1 MNRLQTSSPAPT
13 APDACDQP
21 VQPPETRDRSL
32 VHFLAG
38 RSTRPLQLLLLFG
51 LDASILYL
59 GLVVATKV
67 RWAEWMWPHAASS
80 MGTVAIVLT
89 VYATALGLSGAYRR
103 MPRRMHLREFLH
115 LGAGLL
121 AAFVGSIALTYL
133 ATPADLLPRSI
144 AAVHFLFSI
153 VGVLGGRAVIRQVH
167 EWLRPSRPAP
177 RPGSASLPK
186 LHDFVDRP
194 RVHVDTARLR
204 NALEGRTVLVTGAGG
219 SIGSELCDQLVG
231 LQPER
236 IVLVDMNEYNLFRL
250 EQRLQRRRSTSQ
262 LEFCLA
268 DIRDAVRMGRV
279 FDRFTPDVVLHTAA
293 YKHVPLME
301 HHPDE
306 SFRNNT
312 LATAQLLQHCEA
324 HDTDQFVFVSTD
336 KAVEPS
342 SILGATK
349 RLAEWYVQ
357 VADSPVRRKIVR
369 FGNVFGSQGSVVPLF
384 EERLQSGEPL
394 PITHPEMERYF
405 MTAHEACSLILQTLL
420 LEGYPIY
427 VLRMGRPVRIEWL
440 ARQMIEQRRPDVPP
454 DRLIE
459 YIGRRPGEKLSEQL
473 AGEREAL
480 RPIDHPSIV
489 GVERSAPSLS
499 RTDLDRHFEQIA
511 SLCRDGNQSDEML
524 RRSLFASDAFA
535 HGADH
540 SRGDGVPAEPTEPDV
555 ATSPSRRE
563 SSSR

>member
-1 MNRLQTSSPAPT
+1 M
-13 APDACDQP
+13 
-21 VQPPETRDRSL
+21 
-32 VHFLAG
+32 
-38 RSTRPLQLLLLFG
+38 LFG
-51 LDASILYL
+51 LDASILYV
-59 GLVVATKV
+59 GLVVAAKV
-67 RWAEWMWPHAASS
+67 RWAEWMWPHTSSS

-89 VYATALGLSGAYRR
+89 VYVAVLGLSGAYRR

-121 AAFVGSIALTYL
+121 AAFVGSITLTYL

-153 VGVLGGRAVIRQVH
+153 VGILGVRAVIRQMH
-167 EWLRPSRPAP
+167 EWIRPSQPAP
-177 RPGSASLPK
+177 PTGNSTLPS

-194 RVHVDTARLR
+194 HVHVDTGRLR
-204 NALEGRTVLVTGAGG
+204 STLKAQTVLVTGAGG

-231 LQPER
+231 LQSRR

-250 EQRLQRRRSTSQ
+250 EQRLQRRHSSSQ
-262 LEFCLA
+262 LEYCIA
-268 DIRDAVRMGRV
+268 DVRDPVRMGRV
-279 FDRFTPDVVLHTAA
+279 FDRFAPDVVLHTAA

-312 LATAQLLQHCEA
+312 LATAQLLQQCEA

-357 VADSPVRRKIVR
+357 VADSSVHRKIVR

-384 EERLQSGEPL
+384 EERLESGEPL

-420 LEGYPIY
+420 LDGYPIY

-440 ARQMIEQRRPDVPP
+440 ARQMIEQRRPEVPA

-473 AGEREAL
+473 AGEHEAL

-489 GVERSAPSLS
+489 GVERSAPSVS
-499 RTDLDRHFEQIA
+499 RAELERRFDRIT
-511 SLCRDGNQSDEML
+511 SLCRHGDLSDETL
-524 RRSLFASDAFA
+524 RQALFASDAFLP
-535 HGADH
+535 ADRIA
-540 SRGDGVPAEPTEPDV
+540 RGDGVPGDPGNPDV
-555 ATSPSRRE
+555 SASPDVSTRPSRRG
-563 SSSR
+563 SSSQ

>member
-1 MNRLQTSSPAPT
+1 MDPSQTPST
-13 APDACDQP
+13 AAQASDA
-21 VQPPETRDRSL
+21 RDHSTRSL
-32 VHFLAG
+32 KMV
-38 RSTRPLQLLLLFG
+38 LLFA
-51 LDASILYL
+51 LDASILYV
-59 GLVVATKV
+59 GLVVAAKV

-121 AAFVGSIALTYL
+121 AAFVGSITLTYL

-144 AAVHFLFSI
+144 SAVHFLFSI
-153 VGVLGGRAVIRQVH
+153 VGILGLRAVARQAH

-177 RPGSASLPK
+177 LPGSASLPK

-231 LQPER
+231 LQPRR
-236 IVLVDMNEYNLFRL
+236 IVLVDMSEYNLFRL

-262 LEFCLA
+262 LEFCIA

-279 FDRFTPDVVLHTAA
+279 FDRFKPDVVLHTAA

-440 ARQMIEQRRPDVPP
+440 ARQMIEQRRPEVPA

-459 YIGRRPGEKLSEQL
+459 YIGRRPGEKLSEEL
-473 AGEREAL
+473 AGEHEAL

-489 GVERSAPSLS
+489 GVERSAPSVS
-499 RTDLDRHFEQIA
+499 RAELERRFDRIT
-511 SLCRDGNQSDEML
+511 SLCRHGDLSDETL
-524 RRSLFASDAFA
+524 RQALFAADAFLP
-535 HGADH
+535 ADRIA
-540 SRGDGVPAEPTEPDV
+540 RGDGVPGDPGDPDV
-555 ATSPSRRE
+555 SASPDVSTRPSRRG

>member
-1 MNRLQTSSPAPT
+1 
-13 APDACDQP
+13 
-21 VQPPETRDRSL
+21 VQMI
-32 VHFLAG
+32 
-38 RSTRPLQLLLLFG
+38 LLFG
-51 LDASILYL
+51 LDASILYV
-59 GLVVATKV
+59 GLVVAAKV
-67 RWAEWMWPHAASS
+67 RWGEWMWPHVSS
-80 MGTVAIVLT
+80 SISTVAIVLM
-89 VYATALGLSGAYRR
+89 VYAAALGLSGAYRCV
-103 MPRRMHLREFLH
+103 PRRMHLREFLH
-115 LGAGLL
+115 LGVGLL
-121 AAFVGSIALTYL
+121 AAFVVSIALTYL
-133 ATPADLLPRSI
+133 TVPADLLPRSI
-144 AAVHFLFSI
+144 AAVHALFSI
-153 VGVLGGRAVIRQVH
+153 VGILGVRAVIRQAH
-167 EWLRPSRPAP
+167 EWMHPSRPAP
-177 RPGSASLPK
+177 QPGTSTLPS

-204 NALEGRTVLVTGAGG
+204 NTMEGQTVLVTGAGG

-231 LQPER
+231 LQPGR

-250 EQRLQRRRSTSQ
+250 EQRLQRRHSTSQ
-262 LEFCLA
+262 LEFCIA
-268 DIRDAVRMGRV
+268 DVRDSVGMGRL
-279 FDRFTPDVVLHTAA
+279 FARFAPDVVLHTAA

-312 LATAQLLQHCEA
+312 LATAQLLQQCEA
-324 HDTDQFVFVSTD
+324 HGTDQFVFVSTD

-357 VADSPVRRKIVR
+357 VAESTVRRKIVR

-384 EERLQSGEPL
+384 EERLESGEPL

-440 ARQMIEQRRPDVPP
+440 ARKMIKQRRPDVPP

-459 YIGRRPGEKLSEQL
+459 YIGRRPGEKLSEEL
-473 AGEREAL
+473 AGEWEAL
-480 RPIDHPSIV
+480 RSIDHPSIV
-489 GVERSAPSLS
+489 GVERSAPSVS
-499 RTDLDRHFEQIA
+499 RADLDRHFEQIA
-511 SLCRDGNQSDEML
+511 SLCRNGNQSDEML
-524 RRSLFASDAFA
+524 RRLLFASDAFT
-535 HGADH
+535 HGADPSH
-540 SRGDGVPAEPTEPDV
+540 GDGVPAEPTEPDV
-555 ATSPSRRE
+555 ATRPSRHE